1 MEQPKYNADLQVR
14 PVGDQDLGAA
24 RNLAGRAFG
33 EDCQQWFG
41 GETTLGGFDTDGTI
55 VCVLDYDPASMW
67 WGTAPIP
74 AGAIGGVATDP
85 KHQGRGHAGGLM
97 VKTIH
102 LLREQGRCVCPLWPF
117 SFAWYGKFGWSCPAP
132 VATLKLWP
140 DLVRR
145 TGASVGTV
153 RAAVADDVAEIERL
167 YNASAQQRN
176 GQSVRSAAQWE
187 KRWRS
192 QVWVLEGP
200 EGLACTAL
208 VRIRQLERGQGK
220 RVVVRELHG
229 TSFAEQMSLVRSLAE
244 MEQVTAIE
252 LNVPPDSLFLHAFS
266 EQFDISSE
274 HELALRVLDVPG
286 ALRHLQPAD
295 DLQAC
300 VSFEVA
306 DWVVDAEQP
315 LKVTAR
321 AENGS
326 VEILD
331 SQQKDPLRCDI
342 RTFTQLFSG
351 GLTVSQAREMNRLD
365 GGTAEMGAACDAL
378 LHGRMPYRSG
388 VEAG

>member
-1 MEQPKYNADLQVR
+1 M
-14 PVGDQDLGAA
+14 
-24 RNLAGRAFG
+24 
-33 EDCQQWFG
+33 
-41 GETTLGGFDTDGTI
+41 
-55 VCVLDYDPASMW
+55 
-67 WGTAPIP
+67 
-74 AGAIGGVATDP
+74 
-85 KHQGRGHAGGLM
+85 
-97 VKTIH
+97 
-102 LLREQGRCVCPLWPF
+102 
-117 SFAWYGKFGWSCPAP
+117 
-132 VATLKLWP
+132 
-140 DLVRR
+140 
-145 TGASVGTV
+145 
-153 RAAVADDVAEIERL
+153 
-167 YNASAQQRN
+167 
-176 GQSVRSAAQWE
+176 
-187 KRWRS
+187 
-192 QVWVLEGP
+192 WVLEGP

-229 TSFAEQMSLVRSLAE
+229 TSFAEQLSLVRSLAE

-331 SQQKDPLRCDI
+331 SQQKDPVRCDI